1 MRPCAPSPLPAV
13 EEPERLLITVKKA
26 RELLSLGHGK
36 IYELL
41 ADGSLESV
49 KVGRRR
55 LSHPQALDAL
65 QHPHKISAICAPQN
79 CDPARSQGTSWR
91 RRRPQTQD

>member
-1 MRPCAPSPLPAV
+1 MRSRAASSLTAI

-49 KVGRRR
+49 KIGRRR
-55 LSHPQALDAL
+55 LITYA
-65 QHPHKISAICAPQN
+65 SAQRLAA
-79 CDPARSQGTSWR
+79 PARE
-91 RRRPQTQD
+91 